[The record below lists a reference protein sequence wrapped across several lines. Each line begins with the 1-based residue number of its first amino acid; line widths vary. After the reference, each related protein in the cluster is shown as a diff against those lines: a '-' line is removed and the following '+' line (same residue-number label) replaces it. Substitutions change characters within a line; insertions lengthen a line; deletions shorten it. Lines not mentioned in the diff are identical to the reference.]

1 MKQASPLW
9 TRVQGVVQTFAP
21 VGGVAH
27 RSVTPV
33 ALGVNEQRSPD
44 KNLRSS
50 ASLVVMVTLC
60 DAELMSRWTDD
71 LNHSNPK
78 SKRVCVCVFIIFL
91 EPNKQK

>member
-1 MKQASPLW
+1 MKQASPLR

-33 ALGVNEQRSPD
+33 ALGVNEERSSD

-60 DAELMSRWTDD
+60 DAELISRWTDD
-71 LNHSNPK
+71 LNHSDPK
-78 SKRVCVCVFIIFL
+78 SKRVCVFIIFL